1 MLKTLG
7 IIDGLLTSDRQ
18 RRNVSRLLGGKTVL
32 EWVARQMTD
41 SLQLD
46 GVIVVTDNSEENL
59 FVKTTMPLD
68 VPVFIADTTETLTAL
83 CQSLEMFPA
92 ESCVYLGSDWPLI
105 DSLLIDQLVITAE
118 SNPQGEY
125 AAFQFTDD
133 SYSAKGRPVGMFA
146 EWYNVKALHR
156 AKRKAISSIHREYPG
171 MYFLEKAVKET
182 VTFVSVPKQ
191 FAGTE
196 FRMTLESEEAWET
209 ISTIFESID
218 AGNIHW
224 SHIAALLTHLPHAQ
238 INRPHLQREHSF
250 S

>member
-7 IIDGLLTSDRQ
+7 VIDGLLTTDSQ
-18 RRNVSRLLGGKTVL
+18 RRNVSRMLGGKTVL

-41 SLQLD
+41 SLQLN
-46 GVIVVTDNSEENL
+46 GVIVVTDNSDENL
-59 FVKTTMPLD
+59 FVKTTTPLD
-68 VPVFIADTTETLTAL
+68 VPVFTANTTETLMAL
-83 CQSLEMFPA
+83 CQSLEAFPA
-92 ESCVYLGSDWPLI
+92 EHCVYLGLDWPLI
-105 DSLLIDQLVITAE
+105 DSPLIDQLVIAAE

-146 EWYNVKALHR
+146 EWYNVKALHH
-156 AKRKAISSIHREYPG
+156 ANRKAVSPIHREYPG
-171 MYFLEKAVKET
+171 MYFLEQATKEALT
-182 VTFVSVPKQ
+182 LVSVPKQ

-196 FRMTLESEEAWET
+196 FRMTLESEEDWET
-209 ISTIFESID
+209 IATIFESID

-224 SHIAALLTHLPHAQ
+224 SHVAALLTHLPHAQ
-238 INRPHLQREHSF
+238 VKRPHLQHEPSF